1 MLTGRRVLW
10 AVALL
15 AVAARLPGVFT
26 QALWQDEVA
35 SARVI
40 TEPTLPRMLAH
51 VARTESTPPLWYTL
65 AWLAHRAGVPVQDV
79 RLLSVAAGG
88 ALAAL
93 VVDLARRVVPLPFAA
108 LAGLLAA
115 LGSQLASHGHELR
128 AYELLALF
136 SALFARVLLAA
147 VERPSR
153 CRGLA
158 LAAVVAAGGLTHYF
172 FALSVL
178 AGLVW
183 LWGDPAAR
191 AARQR
196 ATAAICL
203 GAAAATP
210 WLPVSIEQYHQDRF
224 WWIPAFR
231 LRAVLA
237 VPLRLFTP
245 VYGRTELGLALS
257 LVVVAVVAAGCLRL
271 ARLSSHGRLVAA
283 LAVLPLAAAALAWAG
298 GVRVFALRNMIGI
311 APFVSIVVAAAI
323 ASLPRRA
330 LPVVAALVATALAL
344 QLGAVTDVH
353 VPRYDLVARRLV
365 AAGWTPSTPV
375 AVFGN
380 FFGYRAPL
388 EWYLPHRPLLAA
400 SRPLRSACRT
410 VLVIRRGGV
419 VRLVLDRPIASDRRL
434 RGATIL
440 ADPAQAPRC
449 VRPIMTGRLAPLT

>member
-108 LAGLLAA
+108 LAGLLTAF
-115 LGSQLASHGHELR
+115 GSQLASHGHELR

-153 CRGLA
+153 R
-158 LAAVVAAGGLTHYF
+158 
-172 FALSVL
+172 
-178 AGLVW
+178 
-183 LWGDPAAR
+183 
-191 AARQR
+191 R
-196 ATAAICL
+196 ATAASCL

-210 WLPVSIEQYHQDRF
+210 WLPVSIAQYHQDRF

-298 GVRVFALRNMIGI
+298 GVRVFALCNMIGI

-344 QLGAVTDVH
+344 QLAAVTDVH

-365 AAGWTPSTPV
+365 
-375 AVFGN
+375 
-380 FFGYRAPL
+380 
-388 EWYLPHRPLLAA
+388 
-400 SRPLRSACRT
+400 
-410 VLVIRRGGV
+410 
-419 VRLVLDRPIASDRRL
+419 
-434 RGATIL
+434 
-440 ADPAQAPRC
+440 
-449 VRPIMTGRLAPLT
+449 

>member
-108 LAGLLAA
+108 LAGLLTAF
-115 LGSQLASHGHELR
+115 GSQLASHGHELR

-136 SALFARVLLAA
+136 SALFARVL
-147 VERPSR
+147 
-153 CRGLA
+153 

-191 AARQR
+191 AARRR

-210 WLPVSIEQYHQDRF
+210 WLPVSIAQYHQDRF

-344 QLGAVTDVH
+344 QLAAVTDVH

-365 AAGWTPSTPV
+365 
-375 AVFGN
+375 
-380 FFGYRAPL
+380 
-388 EWYLPHRPLLAA
+388 
-400 SRPLRSACRT
+400 
-410 VLVIRRGGV
+410 
-419 VRLVLDRPIASDRRL
+419 
-434 RGATIL
+434 
-440 ADPAQAPRC
+440 
-449 VRPIMTGRLAPLT
+449 